1 MNVFFIIKK
10 LVKWLTIVLGYVGA
24 STKLV
29 HTTLVDVL
37 ITIPCSQLS
46 PFHTQ
51 IIPALV
57 CATTPCPSVASVE
70 LAMNCVSVCLM
81 VLLAKEWV
89 KLGCL
94 NLLVPIPISHS

>member
-10 LVKWLTIVLGYVGA
+10 LVKWLTIVLVYMGA

-37 ITIPCSQLS
+37 ITIPCSQYS